1 MRAAVGATQKHY
13 RPNIT
18 HRFVCVI
25 HTAKLVAEDTIWWRQ
40 NEYQCSKY
48 KIPHHVSI
56 QAVGCLISSILFDI
70 VVPLVSG
77 GSGSV
82 FLFAAFCVAK
92 GGLT

>member
-70 VVPLVSG
+70 VVRWLVEE
-77 GSGSV
+77 
-82 FLFAAFCVAK
+82 VAQFFIRSI
-92 GGLT
+92 LRC